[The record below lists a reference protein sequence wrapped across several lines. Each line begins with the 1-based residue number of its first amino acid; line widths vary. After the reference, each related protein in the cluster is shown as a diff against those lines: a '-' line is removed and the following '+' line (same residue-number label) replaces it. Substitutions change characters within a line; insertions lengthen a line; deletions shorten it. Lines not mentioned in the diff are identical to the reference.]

1 MYSSHIRG
9 TVITRSCPTNFP
21 ALGDFRENDSRAVWD
36 MQEMVAPVSQTEP
49 EIAKELEHLYAQLS
63 AVEALIRALKKY
75 RQFYPELVSSR
86 KETA

>member
-1 MYSSHIRG
+1 
-9 TVITRSCPTNFP
+9 
-21 ALGDFRENDSRAVWD
+21 
-36 MQEMVAPVSQTEP
+36 MQKKVAPFSQTDP

-75 RQFYPELVSSR
+75 KQFYPELVSSR